1 MVLINLKTFVV
12 VDKGKWFILFISIRH
27 CLKSFQIR
35 SSFSFSFSCIR
46 TEYGDLPRK
55 SQYSVGIQENMDQKK
70 LRIWTLFTQSE
81 LELCNT
87 NNQQSNQSV
96 NLTLFFPMFSLD
108 LPENIGKKMFSD
120 VFREIKREI
129 GKKGVRKK
137 LQTVLTLVSSRDQF
151 CDMQRIG
158 FETVR
163 SLFDFID

>member
-1 MVLINLKTFVV
+1 MVLINLKIFVV

-96 NLTLFFPMFSLD
+96 NLTLFFSMFSLD

-120 VFREIKREI
+120 VFRGIKREI

-151 CDMQRIG
+151 CDMQWIG

>member
-1 MVLINLKTFVV
+1 MVLINLKIFVV

-81 LELCNT
+81 LELYNT

-96 NLTLFFPMFSLD
+96 NLTLFFSMFSLD

-120 VFREIKREI
+120 VFRGIKREI

>member
-1 MVLINLKTFVV
+1 MVLINLKIFVV

-81 LELCNT
+81 LELYNT

-96 NLTLFFPMFSLD
+96 NLTLFFSMFSLD

-120 VFREIKREI
+120 VFRGIKREI

-151 CDMQRIG
+151 CDMQWIG
-158 FETVR
+158 FEIVR
-163 SLFDFID
+163 RLSGFID

>member
-1 MVLINLKTFVV
+1 MVLINLKIFVV

-55 SQYSVGIQENMDQKK
+55 SQYSVGIQENMDQIK

-96 NLTLFFPMFSLD
+96 NLTLFFPMFSRD
-108 LPENIGKKMFSD
+108 LPENIGKQN
-120 VFREIKREI
+120 VFWRF
-129 GKKGVRKK
+129 
-137 LQTVLTLVSSRDQF
+137 QRDQK
-151 CDMQRIG
+151 G
-158 FETVR
+158 HWEER
-163 SLFDFID
+163 S

>member
-1 MVLINLKTFVV
+1 MVLINLKIFVV

-96 NLTLFFPMFSLD
+96 NLTLFFSMFSLD

-120 VFREIKREI
+120 VFRGIKTEI

>member
-1 MVLINLKTFVV
+1 MVLINLKIFVV

-96 NLTLFFPMFSLD
+96 NLTLFFSMFSLD

-120 VFREIKREI
+120 VFRGIKREI

-163 SLFDFID
+163 SLSDFID

>member
-1 MVLINLKTFVV
+1 MVLINLKIFVV

-120 VFREIKREI
+120 VFRGIKREI

-163 SLFDFID
+163 SLFDFSD

>member
-1 MVLINLKTFVV
+1 MVLINLKIFVV

-35 SSFSFSFSCIR
+35 SSFSFAFSCIR

-55 SQYSVGIQENMDQKK
+55 SQYSVGIQENMDQIK

-96 NLTLFFPMFSLD
+96 NLTLFFPMFSRD
-108 LPENIGKKMFSD
+108 LPENIGKQN
-120 VFREIKREI
+120 VFWRF
-129 GKKGVRKK
+129 
-137 LQTVLTLVSSRDQF
+137 QRDQK
-151 CDMQRIG
+151 G
-158 FETVR
+158 HWEER
-163 SLFDFID
+163 S

>member
-1 MVLINLKTFVV
+1 MVLINLKIFVV

-96 NLTLFFPMFSLD
+96 NLTLFFSMFSLD
-108 LPENIGKKMFSD
+108 LPENIGKKCFLTFS
-120 VFREIKREI
+120 EGSK
-129 GKKGVRKK
+129 GKLGRKELEKSYK
-137 LQTVLTLVSSRDQF
+137 L
-151 CDMQRIG
+151 C
-158 FETVR
+158 
-163 SLFDFID
+163 